1 MYLILSNFIDFGF
14 SRKNQICENFYPF
27 ANTYSPVKAIDLRS
41 IPQTTFDLAIAI
53 FRYLIVIVRHR
64 KKTYQIA
71 FLSTDMTWFDE
82 NSLSIL
88 LQVTADVGY
97 FATNLNFVS
106 TLFITHCIF
115 KEYKFVFRC
124 LFVLSYNQEMLS

>member
-1 MYLILSNFIDFGF
+1 MYLILSNFKQFGF
-14 SRKNQICENFYPF
+14 SRKIKTVKTF
-27 ANTYSPVKAIDLRS
+27 THSPVKTNCNTYAQFRRQLL
-41 IPQTTFDLAIAI
+41 TIAI

-88 LQVTADVGY
+88 LQVTADVGH

-106 TLFITHCIF
+106 TLFITHS
-115 KEYKFVFRC
+115 VFSKNTNLYLGVC
-124 LFVLSYNQEMLS
+124 LY

>member
-88 LQVTADVGY
+88 LLTSDGRCRSFCNQPQFRQHTLYYSLY
-97 FATNLNFVS
+97 FQR
-106 TLFITHCIF
+106 IQICI
-115 KEYKFVFRC
+115 
-124 LFVLSYNQEMLS
+124 